1 MRNLVFLGY
10 LLDRQGDREGD
21 GYGDLCLSCTRH
33 LPAPQIAIEA
43 R

>member
-1 MRNLVFLGY
+1 

-33 LPAPQIAIEA
+33 PPALQIATEA
-43 R
+43 L